1 MTNFQV
7 YRKTLGFSFIRF
19 LVNLLS
25 LAVMAAFSVGGYYIG
40 NSFNK
45 EGSGLI
51 GAIVGF
57 FISLIAVFLIDFFMG
72 NRVKAAQISM
82 MTKGVVEDEL
92 PDHTIKSGF
101 NEIKGRFGRIATF
114 FLITRAIRAI
124 FNQLSRTLNS
134 VGRAVGGNVGGSITS
149 AINSAIETVI
159 AYLCDC
165 CLGWILFR
173 KDINP
178 FKAGCEGCVIF
189 FKHGKALAKN
199 IGRIFGMGFLSLLI
213 IGGTFFGLS
222 YLVFASFPQI
232 STALI
237 AEFYEI
243 AATDG
248 GVPPEFFTN
257 PTYLSLIMSG
267 LIALIIWTMLH
278 SILVKPFI
286 LVGVLRNYM
295 LAGQADMP
303 KESDFEEIAAK
314 SPKFRKLQSRIE

>member
-19 LVNLLS
+19 LVDVLS
-25 LAVMAAFSVGGYYIG
+25 LAVMAGFAVAGFFIG
-40 NSFNK
+40 NAIGK
-45 EGSGLI
+45 EGGGLI
-51 GAIVGF
+51 GAIIGF
-57 FISLIAVFLIDFFMG
+57 FLSLIAIFLINFFIA

-82 MTKGVVEDEL
+82 MTKGVTEGEL

-101 NEIKGRFGRIATF
+101 DDIKGRFGRIATF
-114 FLITRAIRAI
+114 YLITRAIKAI
-124 FNQLSRTLNS
+124 FNQLSRVVNS
-134 VGRAVGGNVGGSITS
+134 IGRAVGGNVGGSVTS
-149 AINSAIETVI
+149 AINAAVETVI

-173 KDINP
+173 KDVNP
-178 FKAGCEGCVIF
+178 FRAGCEGCVIF
-189 FKHGKALAKN
+189 FKHGKTFARN
-199 IGRIFGMGFLSLLI
+199 VGRIFGMGFLSLLI
-213 IGGTFFGLS
+213 IGGAFFGLS
-222 YLVFASFPQI
+222 YLVFVSFPQI

-257 PTYLSLIMSG
+257 PTYLALIMSG
-267 LIALIIWTMLH
+267 IIALIVWTMLH
-278 SILVKPFI
+278 SVLVKPFI

-295 LAGQADMP
+295 AAGQEDMP
-303 KESDFEEIAAK
+303 KESDFAELASK
-314 SPKFRKLQSRIE
+314 SPKFRQLQSKI

>member
-19 LVNLLS
+19 SADLLS
-25 LAVMAAFSVGGYYIG
+25 LIAMAGLTIAGFFIANGLGGG
-40 NSFNK
+40 A
-45 EGSGLI
+45 GLI

-57 FISLIAVFLIDFFMG
+57 FVSLIVVFLISFFLV
-72 NRVKAAQISM
+72 NRIKAAQISM
-82 MTKGVVEDEL
+82 MTKGITEGEL

-101 NEIKGRFGRIATF
+101 DEIKGRFGRIATF

-124 FNQLSRTLNS
+124 FNQLSRILNGI
-134 VGRAVGGNVGGSITS
+134 GRAVGGNVGSSVTS
-149 AINSAIETVI
+149 VINSAVETVI

-173 KDINP
+173 KDVNP

-189 FKHGKALAKN
+189 FKHGKALVRN
-199 IGRIFGMGFLSLLI
+199 VGRIFGMGFLSLLI
-213 IGGTFFGLS
+213 IGGAFFGIS

-232 STALI
+232 STVLI
-237 AEFYEI
+237 NEFYEI

-257 PTYLSLIMSG
+257 PTYLALIMSA
-267 LIALIIWTMLH
+267 LIALVIWTMLH

-295 LAGQADMP
+295 AAGQEDMP
-303 KESDFEEIAAK
+303 KESDFEALAAK
-314 SPKFRKLQSRIE
+314 SPKFRKLQSRID